1 MKKLINTLV
10 AVLLL
15 LVASGFSEQGRWVID
30 PGSRLAIHGATNVNT
45 FKCMLESYNLGD
57 TLEYVRETASIEMK
71 LARNRMRIPVRSF
84 DCGNRQ
90 ITKDFWQTLKSE
102 RYPELE
108 ICFRSFRKSSIQDK
122 SYVDGVVDIT
132 LAGATKRYTV
142 RYFARTPDRE
152 TLLLT
157 GLQQVNFADFR
168 LEPPQKMMGLIQVQE
183 CLEVEFNLT
192 LKAF

>member
-1 MKKLINTLV
+1 MKKLVNTLV

-30 PGSRLAIHGATNVNT
+30 PTSRLAIHGATNVNT
-45 FKCMLESYNLGD
+45 FKCLLESYNLGD
-57 TLEYVRETASIEMK
+57 TLEYVRERASIEMK
-71 LARNRMRIPVRSF
+71 LTRNRMRIPVRNF

-90 ITKDFWQTLKSE
+90 ITKDFWQTLKSDH
-102 RYPELE
+102 YPELE
-108 ICFRSFRKSSIQDK
+108 ICFRSFRKSSIPDK

-142 RYFARTPDRE
+142 RYFARTPNPE

-157 GLQQVNFADFR
+157 GVQQVNFADFR

-183 CLEVEFNLT
+183 CLDVEFNLT